1 MKCKVLVENLMST
14 DIEPMFPLS
23 FVLFYL
29 FTFSTITLE
38 HCSSEHKFDAI
49 ILMLNSGSEWVSQ
62 E

>member
-1 MKCKVLVENLMST
+1 MST